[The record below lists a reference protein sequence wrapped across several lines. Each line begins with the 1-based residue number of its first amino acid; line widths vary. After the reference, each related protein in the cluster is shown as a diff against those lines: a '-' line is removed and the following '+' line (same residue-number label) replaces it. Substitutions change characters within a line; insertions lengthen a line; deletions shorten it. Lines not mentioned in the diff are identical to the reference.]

1 MTGASLKANARP
13 NHCHFLNNIAK
24 TELDL
29 KEMFLLGA
37 KGAICQHSLEAAR
50 FLMHGMAQARLFTL
64 HYCFRQRQGDP
75 QREHPQ
81 QHPLDWGSA
90 VLLLSIT
97 LGLLIDSQ

>member
-1 MTGASLKANARP
+1 
-13 NHCHFLNNIAK
+13 
-24 TELDL
+24 
-29 KEMFLLGA
+29 MFLLGA
-37 KGAICQHSLEAAR
+37 KGAICQHTLEAVR